1 MKHLRKFNES
11 DSNYER
17 LTIGMRPKVK
27 HLIQYLSEL
36 DPEMDVSLDKDG
48 WQGYGDTELD
58 IVKTSGLFYVFTHG
72 DESTLFI
79 NN

>member
-17 LTIGMRPKVK
+17 LRPKVK

-36 DPEMDVSLDKDG
+36 DPEMNVSLDKDG

-58 IVKTSGLFYVFTHG
+58 IVKTSGLFDVFTHG
-72 DESTLFI
+72 DKSTLII